1 MKELI
6 VEQIKITFTKA
17 IKKFAKKDK
26 VEAEDVSILFKLEPL
41 DAVDMDN
48 VKADVKVLEAYVC
61 HNHNVSYKTKLQDIM
76 GLTLT
81 LSGIGSLVQAH
92 IHTIIESFA
101 EKHEGNIELC
111 VYLQRDDEDDVSYFV
126 YSNGSFISQFSLID
140 VLKI

>member
-26 VEAEDVSILFKLEPL
+26 IDSEDVSILFKLERI

-48 VKADVKVLEAYVC
+48 VAADVKILEAYVC
-61 HNHNVSYKTKLQDIM
+61 HNHVKTYKTKLQDIM

-81 LSGIGSLVQAH
+81 LSGIGGLVQAH

-101 EKHEGNIELC
+101 EKHEGTIELS
-111 VYLQRDDEDDVSYFV
+111 VYLDRDDDDDVSYFV
-126 YSNGSFISQFSLID
+126 YSNGSFITQFLLLD